1 MFLFRLSVPCLYQQG
16 PWTDRGIQLGQ
27 EYRLPDFGRLDG
39 RATFADVRVAW
50 SQAGLA
56 FTVRVA
62 GKRQRPWCRE
72 TRLDDS
78 DGLQVWIDT
87 RATQNIHRASRF
99 CHRFVF
105 LPAGGGRALE
115 EPVADQLLINRARE
129 NAKPVRPE
137 GLRIRSEKRVDG
149 YVLEAH
155 VPAAALTGYDPEE
168 HKRLGF
174 TYAVADR
181 ELGCQTLS
189 VGPEF
194 PFRDD
199 PSLWSALELV
209 GP

>member
-1 MFLFRLSVPCLYQQG
+1 MFLFRLSVPCLYQQEL
-16 PWTDRGIQLGQ
+16 WTDRGIQLGQ
-27 EYRLPDFGRLDG
+27 DYRLPDFGRLEG
-39 RATFADVRVAW
+39 RAAFADVRVAW

-105 LPAGGGRALE
+105 LPAGGGRTLE
-115 EPVADQLLINRARE
+115 ESVADQLLINRARE
-129 NAKPVRPE
+129 NAKPVRPG
-137 GLRIRSEKRVDG
+137 GLKIRSEKRVDG

-174 TYAVADR
+174 TYAISDR